1 MWEEIEGKTGS
12 RSTKK
17 RKEGEEVKEQRM
29 QYKKRRGNEKW
40 KMQEGEDETEK
51 RK

>member
-17 RKEGEEVKEQRM
+17 RKEGEEVLK
-29 QYKKRRGNEKW
+29 
-40 KMQEGEDETEK
+40 EK